1 MLRVLYQISE
11 TTVNCDTILNMT
23 IKAIKTHKITEKD
36 TDILK
41 ILDTYL
47 PPISENSIVVITSK
61 IVALCEGN
69 IIPADKAD
77 KDALV
82 AQEADLYLPKEENN
96 YSVYITI
103 KGNILAATAGIDE
116 SNTNGFVVLWPKNPQ
131 ESANRIR
138 KHLQEKHKLKHI
150 GVLITDSKTTP
161 LRWGVIGIGLSHS
174 GFRAINDYVGTKD
187 LFGREFKMTKVNV
200 MDGLSSAAAVVMGET
215 IEQTPLGVIT
225 DIPFV
230 KFQDHNP
237 TEEELRN
244 LAIPIDDDVY
254 GVFLKSANWKKGE
267 ASRE

>member
-1 MLRVLYQISE
+1 
-11 TTVNCDTILNMT
+11 MT
-23 IKAIKTHKITEKD
+23 IKGYKTHKITAKD
-36 TDILK
+36 TNLFK

-47 PPISENSIVVITSK
+47 PPLSENSIIVVTSK

-69 IIPADKAD
+69 TIPAEVAN
-77 KDALV
+77 KDELV
-82 AQEADLYLPKEENN
+82 AKEADLYLPKEENN
-96 YSVYITI
+96 YGVYITI

-116 SNTNGFVVLWPKNPQ
+116 SNTDGQVVLWPHNPQ
-131 ESANRIR
+131 ESANKIR
-138 KHLQEKHKLKHI
+138 EYLVKKHKIQNL

-161 LRWGVIGIGLSHS
+161 LRWGVTGIVLSHS

-230 KFQDHNP
+230 TFQDNKQ
-237 TEEELRN
+237 TSDEIKN

-254 GVFLKSANWKKGE
+254 GVFLKSANWKKGKK
-267 ASRE
+267 S

>member
-1 MLRVLYQISE
+1 
-11 TTVNCDTILNMT
+11 MT
-23 IKAIKTHKITEKD
+23 IKAIKTHKITKND

-41 ILDTYL
+41 ILDQYVPSL
-47 PPISENSIVVITSK
+47 PENSIIVITSK
-61 IVALCEGN
+61 IISLCEGN
-69 IIPADKAD
+69 TLLAENAD
-77 KDALV
+77 KDTLV

-96 YSVYITI
+96 YGVYITI

-116 SNTNGFVVLWPKNPQ
+116 SNTNGLVVLWPKNPQ

-138 KHLQEKHKLKHI
+138 EHLQKKHNLKHV

-161 LRWGVIGIGLSHS
+161 LRWGVTGIGLAHS
-174 GFRAINDYVGTKD
+174 GFRAINDYVGTPD

-215 IEQTPLGVIT
+215 IEQTPLGIIT

-230 KFQDHNP
+230 VFQKHYP
-237 TEEELRN
+237 TEKDLEN

-254 GVFLKSANWKKGE
+254 GVFLRSASWKKGKGG
-267 ASRE
+267 A

>member
-1 MLRVLYQISE
+1 
-11 TTVNCDTILNMT
+11 MT
-23 IKAIKTHKITEKD
+23 IKAYKTHKITEKD
-36 TDILK
+36 TNITV

-47 PPISENSIVVITSK
+47 PPLSENSIVVVTSK

-69 IIPADKAD
+69 TMSVSSAN

-82 AQEADLYLPKEENN
+82 NQEADLYLPKEENN
-96 YSVYITI
+96 YGVYITI

-116 SNTNGFVVLWPKNPQ
+116 SNTNGLVVLWPKNPQ
-131 ESANRIR
+131 ESANKIR
-138 KHLQEKHKLKHI
+138 EYLVKKHNLKNL

-161 LRWGVIGIGLSHS
+161 LRWGVTGIGLSHS

-215 IEQTPLGVIT
+215 VEQTPLGVIT

-230 KFQDHNP
+230 EFQDHNP
-237 TEEELRN
+237 TDEELKN

-254 GVFLKSANWKKGE
+254 GVFLKSANWKKG
-267 ASRE
+267 SGGR

>member
-1 MLRVLYQISE
+1 
-11 TTVNCDTILNMT
+11 MT
-23 IKAIKTHKITEKD
+23 IKGFKTHKITETD
-36 TDILK
+36 TDITG

-47 PPISENSIVVITSK
+47 PPLSENSIVVVTSK

-69 IIPADKAD
+69 TIPASSAN
-77 KDALV
+77 KDTLV

-96 YSVYITI
+96 YGVYITI

-116 SNTNGFVVLWPKNPQ
+116 SNTNGLVVLWPKNPQ
-131 ESANRIR
+131 ESANKIR
-138 KHLQEKHKLKHI
+138 EYLVKKHNLKNL

-161 LRWGVIGIGLSHS
+161 LRWGVTGIGLSHS

-200 MDGLSSAAAVVMGET
+200 MDGLSAAAAVVMGET
-215 IEQTPLGVIT
+215 VEQTPLGVIT

-230 KFQDHNP
+230 EFQNHNP
-237 TEEELRN
+237 TDEELKN

-254 GVFLKSANWKKGE
+254 GVFLKSANWKKG
-267 ASRE
+267 SGGK